1 LTLLTPFP
9 FSYAVMVGNDFVAAM
24 SSVPVE

>member
-1 LTLLTPFP
+1 LTPFP